1 MQISIN
7 AAFHPTQAVRTKAF
21 ACKISSSLIIAA
33 PGGLIDDNIM
43 VAPEIGLRPCP
54 TPDRHLRRAGRKAL
68 EGACRVHL
76 RVQRRTP
83 RKEAGGRGRFP
94 PYPGVCFCAVILP
107 QSSRGYGRRLNPMA
121 DGKLWLSI

>member
-7 AAFHPTQAVRTKAF
+7 AAFHPTVRTKAF
-21 ACKISSSLIIAA
+21 AWKISSSLIIAA

-68 EGACRVHL
+68 EGACRIHL

-94 PYPGVCFCAVILP
+94 PYPRGLLCAVIPPNP
-107 QSSRGYGRRLNPMA
+107 QEDVGHG
-121 DGKLWLSI
+121 